1 MQLTDMKL
9 TKEDKKA
16 REKEWASSV
25 ETQEDYSY
33 GLTIHLDDEAIE
45 KLGLTKADLDAGQ
58 PVTLAAEAVIS
69 SDNISTINGKTR
81 RSLTL
86 QIQKLGIAQG
96 SAASLTDTLYGGSE

>member
-9 TKEDKKA
+9 TKADKKA
-16 REKEWASSV
+16 REEQWSSTV

-33 GLTIHLDDEAIE
+33 GLSIHLDDEAIE
-45 KLGLTKADLDAGQ
+45 KLGLTSAQLDAGQ
-58 PVTLAAEAVIS
+58 PVSIVGEALIS

-86 QIQKLGIAQG
+86 QIQKLGVEQG
-96 SAASLTDTLYGGSE
+96 TAASLTSTLYGDE